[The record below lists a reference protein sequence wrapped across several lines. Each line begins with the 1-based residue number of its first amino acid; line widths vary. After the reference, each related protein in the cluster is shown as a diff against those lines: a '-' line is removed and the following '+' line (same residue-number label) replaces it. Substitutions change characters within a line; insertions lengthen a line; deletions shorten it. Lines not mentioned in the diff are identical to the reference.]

1 MLMFGFCMF
10 IGVLLFICASVIVGG
25 EGFIMPSLK
34 DLCKSAGQK
43 KTVKLASLSKFK
55 IRDVWLIQLC
65 SRDRHSIK

>member
-1 MLMFGFCMF
+1 MVVLHFSSSSAGVLLLEKGGLIMFMLGFCMF

-43 KTVKLASLSKFK
+43 KL
-55 IRDVWLIQLC
+55 
-65 SRDRHSIK
+65 

>member
-1 MLMFGFCMF
+1 MVVLHFSSSSDGVLLLEKGGLIMFMLGFCMF

-43 KTVKLASLSKFK
+43 KL
-55 IRDVWLIQLC
+55 
-65 SRDRHSIK
+65 